1 MQDKIKDIPNLNFE
15 TALKKLEE
23 VVSQIES
30 SDSNLDDSINVYEY
44 GVALK
49 KHLYKK
55 LDEAK
60 MKIDQISEES

>member
-30 SDSNLDDSINVYEY
+30 SDSNLDESINEYEY

-60 MKIDQISEES
+60 MRIEKISEEN

>member
-30 SDSNLDDSINVYEY
+30 SDANLDDSINVYEY

-49 KHLYKK
+49 KHLYNK

-60 MKIDQISEES
+60 MKIDKISEES

>member
-15 TALKKLEE
+15 TALKKLED

-60 MKIDQISEES
+60 MKIDKISEEA